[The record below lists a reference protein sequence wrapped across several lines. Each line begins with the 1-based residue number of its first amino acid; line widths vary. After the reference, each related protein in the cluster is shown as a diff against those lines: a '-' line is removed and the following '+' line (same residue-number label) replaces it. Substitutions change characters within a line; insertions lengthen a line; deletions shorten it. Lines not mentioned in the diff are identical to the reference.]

1 MDWNYV
7 SNWVMQGGSLLGT
20 QKQLPTKLLDKI
32 EQKLIEHK
40 INALLM
46 IGGFEA
52 YHSCLILSK
61 NRKDYPGLR
70 IPLCIIPCT
79 ISNNLP
85 GTSISLG
92 SDTAGRTFKLI

>member
-1 MDWNYV
+1 MEWNDV

-20 QKQLPTKLLDKI
+20 QKQLPNKLLDKI
-32 EQKLIEHK
+32 EENLKEYN

-61 NRKDYPGLR
+61 HREEYPSLR

-92 SDTAGRTFKLI
+92 SDTAGKFI